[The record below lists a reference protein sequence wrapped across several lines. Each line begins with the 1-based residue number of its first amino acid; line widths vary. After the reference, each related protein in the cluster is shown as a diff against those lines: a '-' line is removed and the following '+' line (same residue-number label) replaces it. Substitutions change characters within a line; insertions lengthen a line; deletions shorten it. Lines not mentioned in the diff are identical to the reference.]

1 MLELG
6 RGKGR
11 SGKTRRRF
19 IPGAN
24 APSLYYDRVMT
35 ADKQR
40 KADHNADYYSC
51 WEGKRGRD
59 RVRREPKGPLR
70 PGSAPPPTTRGT
82 GPATRE
88 ELIAAIR
95 KLKEAWAAPPGCP
108 PAPGFIIA
116 LVLTGFYAMPLR
128 KDLCLSHS
136 RARDTLLFLG
146 ESIPHHILLELIG
159 VKGEKPD

>member
-1 MLELG
+1 MLGSHSFSSLSIRLG
-6 RGKGR
+6 NLKRN
-11 SGKTRRRF
+11 TRA
-19 IPGAN
+19 G
-24 APSLYYDRVMT
+24 S
-35 ADKQR
+35 
-40 KADHNADYYSC
+40 DYYSC
-51 WEGKRGRD
+51 WEGERGRD
-59 RVRREPKGPLR
+59 RVRRELKGPLG

-95 KLKEAWAAPPGCP
+95 KLKEAWAAPLGCP
-108 PAPGFIIA
+108 PAPEFIIA

-128 KDLCLSHS
+128 KDLCLSHG

-159 VKGEKPD
+159 AKGGKPD